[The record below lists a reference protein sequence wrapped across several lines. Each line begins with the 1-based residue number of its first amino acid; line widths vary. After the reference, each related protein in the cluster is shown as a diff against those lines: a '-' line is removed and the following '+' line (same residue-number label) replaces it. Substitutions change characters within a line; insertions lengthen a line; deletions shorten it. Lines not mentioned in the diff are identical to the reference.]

1 RDEEGREHE
10 RGAAAERTRAPHLAA
25 LAGLY
30 ESLSAWDKLI
40 EIIRRR
46 AAAGHGGLAQALVEI
61 GRICDQRL
69 GDAGRA
75 REAYEQAVH
84 LDPSRRDALAA
95 LRSLAERRADWRE
108 AGALGRRGGKPGSEP
123 RGRAPPLGALGAV
136 LAEKRDRPA
145 RAAETFEE
153 ALRADADHIEAAERL
168 ADLYFVQNEL
178 DKAAPLLERLVA
190 RGVAGARAHDLYF
203 RLGLAAERAG
213 DSDKA

>member
-95 LRSLAERRADWRE
+95 LRSLAERRAELRG
-108 AGALGRRGGKPGSEP
+108 AGALGRREGKVVSEA
-123 RGRAPPLGALGAV
+123 R
-136 LAEKRDRPA
+136 E
-145 RAAETFEE
+145 RAA
-153 ALRADADHIEAAERL
+153 L
-168 ADLYFVQNEL
+168 
-178 DKAAPLLERLVA
+178 LVA
-190 RGVAGARAHDLYF
+190 TRTA
-203 RLGLAAERAG
+203 LAAKLGPPGASG
-213 DSDKA
+213 